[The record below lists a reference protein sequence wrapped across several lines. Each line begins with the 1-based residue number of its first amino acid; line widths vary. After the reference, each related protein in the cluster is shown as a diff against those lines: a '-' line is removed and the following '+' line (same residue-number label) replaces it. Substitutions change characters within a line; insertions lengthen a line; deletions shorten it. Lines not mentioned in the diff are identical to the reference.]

1 METRKY
7 AFAFLACM
15 ALYSYSNVFVSAQAG
30 MDPAALLQLAKAMSW
45 EQKANF
51 LLMIVQNNGDL
62 VKNFILNNEPVFQA
76 LQDFILKLLSFD
88 SPSGVLA
95 KKALPWLL
103 GGLRTAIPSAL
114 DNQAFLGI
122 LRTLVA
128 EINAQG
134 TNPKYNF
141 TSGNT
146 TLDRM
151 YMSELIG
158 DLNYLEIIQKVAT
171 MRSFRDIVPYSSTN
185 RQLDGQCY
193 NDTMIFLDRLFAG
206 DRWAL
211 DSKYNI
217 ELQFK
222 FVSLFAQINMTL
234 RNCGLQDASYSAASQ
249 STE

>member
-7 AFAFLACM
+7 AYAFLALM
-15 ALYSYSNVFVSAQAG
+15 ALHSYCNINVSGQSLAGVLQAV
-30 MDPAALLQLAKAMSW
+30 ANQSW
-45 EQKANF
+45 EQKANA
-51 LLMIVQNNGDL
+51 LLMFLPSFGDVL
-62 VKNFILNNEPVFQA
+62 KKFILDNEQVFQA

-88 SPSGVLA
+88 SASGVLV
-95 KKALPWLL
+95 KEALPWLL

-134 TNPKYNF
+134 MNPKYNF

-158 DLNYLEIIQKVAT
+158 DLNYLEILQKVAT

-193 NDTMIFLDRLFAG
+193 NDTTLFLDRLFAG

-211 DSKYNI
+211 DSKYNYI
-217 ELQFK
+217 C
-222 FVSLFAQINMTL
+222 SSN
-234 RNCGLQDASYSAASQ
+234 S
-249 STE
+249 